1 MKIKYD
7 MDTAYEC
14 GIRKIPRIQLENRGY
29 KVIQQISETE
39 FEVEDREI
47 NEIYINKMWF
57 LSMKGEQNDL

>member
-47 NEIYINKMWF
+47 NEIYINKM
-57 LSMKGEQNDL
+57 